1 MRVQRRLCGPL
12 PTLLQTQ
19 KRRQRVDSAFLPPS
33 PFGALGPAA
42 KGIVV
47 VVPIQGSEVR
57 VQVLGLQR
65 FGAIIEQATVGQ
77 EIGMQLKGIA
87 PTLIAVGSVVKGPL
101 LAE

>member
-1 MRVQRRLCGPL
+1 MSF
-12 PTLLQTQ
+12 
-19 KRRQRVDSAFLPPS
+19 RQPVANVFTSDPDHA
-33 PFGALGPAA
+33 
-42 KGIVV
+42 IVV
-47 VVPIQGSEVR
+47 GTVTQGEISTGQLVAVPIQGSEVR